1 MTELSPAAIAVDD
14 ALAACIQLQGE
25 IVRARPLAAAALRA
39 AADQVTP
46 EDYSSYTGH
55 PEHDFALEVRNDSV
69 REAILAIADEL
80 EAQ

>member
-1 MTELSPAAIAVDD
+1 MTQQLSPAAIAVDD

-39 AADQVTP
+39 V
-46 EDYSSYTGH
+46 
-55 PEHDFALEVRNDSV
+55 ALYCKRD
-69 REAILAIADEL
+69 RLQLLTIAEEL